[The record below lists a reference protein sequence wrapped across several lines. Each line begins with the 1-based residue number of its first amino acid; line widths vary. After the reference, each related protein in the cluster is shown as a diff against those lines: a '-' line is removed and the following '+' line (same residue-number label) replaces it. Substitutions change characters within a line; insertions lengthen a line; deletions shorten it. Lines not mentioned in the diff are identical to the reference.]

1 MDIEEFR
8 MYCLSMPNSYEGM
21 PFNGFFRN
29 SRSIL
34 VFYIDKKMFCM
45 VDMDKFESCT
55 IKCNTDT
62 IDNLKEQYHAVDK
75 PFNLSSKYWI
85 SIRFYEDVPDRLLK
99 KMIRESYDLVS
110 EGLKR

>member
-45 VDMDKFESCT
+45 VDIVRVLYDK
-55 IKCNTDT
+55 
-62 IDNLKEQYHAVDK
+62 
-75 PFNLSSKYWI
+75 
-85 SIRFYEDVPDRLLK
+85 
-99 KMIRESYDLVS
+99 M
-110 EGLKR
+110 